1 MDLPAPGEATCSAP
15 GDMRTCM
22 VYLPQSVYGGPMTG
36 GAMLVI
42 TCVGI
47 VVVGVR
53 QCRTEGHENVADQEQ
68 DTEETGSVIKHNR
81 LVWGQHG
88 NL

>member
-1 MDLPAPGEATCSAP
+1 
-15 GDMRTCM
+15 M
-22 VYLPQSVYGGPMTG
+22 VGPMTG

>member
-1 MDLPAPGEATCSAP
+1 
-15 GDMRTCM
+15 
-22 VYLPQSVYGGPMTG
+22 
-36 GAMLVI
+36 MLVI

-81 LVWGQHG
+81 LEWGQHG